1 MLAGVT
7 AVTDAAAPRLQ
18 KAEMPVGSST
28 RPEKWSATMS
38 DFSDDIGQLPAGLV
52 PTPTREYNQTFDIR
66 QLRRQSVRPALKLV
80 RAADADE
87 AGPAAGAAPAPQPV
101 LFGSR
106 ALIYKQDPS
115 VQEIGIRKVLLRGA
129 LQAGPRSSRIALQ
142 GVAPVAANTM
152 NDFIQAPG
160 TEGFDAVHTFTV
172 VHQALAMCQRALGG
186 PIKWQWNGAGD
197 ATPIAVFPHAGQTQN
212 AFYSRGSRCLKFF
225 FFPRPG
231 APAPA
236 PIVFTCRSFDIVA
249 HEAGHAILDSLK
261 PGWLGASGD
270 PESGALHEAFG
281 DILAIFL
288 TLSQLDQVEAL
299 IVQTKGDLHNKTF
312 LSDVAEE
319 FGLAL
324 GRDNGLRNA
333 DNDKTMSQ
341 VSSEVHDLS
350 QVFTGGVYDVLADAF
365 ELERDIAREDEAA
378 TLLRVGQ
385 TLFSLVLR
393 AMLAAPATNATFA
406 DVVRKMVDL
415 CPTDARGK
423 ALRRSIVS
431 QFARREVVAPQAA
444 AAAKKKGA
452 TGLTRISHAHIVV
465 QTNGLQDRSACCGT
479 MRLREY
485 SDVELAFDAELAALD
500 KGIGG
505 LDDSRG
511 GQAAAKAGADNNPAR
526 RGRKAAAA

>member
-1 MLAGVT
+1 
-7 AVTDAAAPRLQ
+7 
-18 KAEMPVGSST
+18 
-28 RPEKWSATMS
+28 MS
-38 DFSDDIGQLPAGLV
+38 DFFDDNNELPAGLV
-52 PTPTREYNQTFDIR
+52 PTPTREYNQAFDLR
-66 QLRRQSVRPALKLV
+66 QTRRQSVRPALKLV
-80 RAADADE
+80 RSTDADE
-87 AGPAAGAAPAPQPV
+87 DSADDAAAAAPAQPV

-129 LQAGPRSSRIALQ
+129 LQAGPRSARVALQ

-160 TEGFDAVHTFTV
+160 SEGFDAVHTFSV
-172 VHQALAMCQRALGG
+172 VHQALTMCQRALGA
-186 PIKWQWNGAGD
+186 PIKWQWNGGGD
-197 ATPIAVFPHAGQTQN
+197 LSPIAVFPHAGQTQN
-212 AFYSRGSRCLKFF
+212 AFYSRTSRCLKFF
-225 FFPRPG
+225 FFPKPG

-236 PIVFTCRSFDIVA
+236 PTVFTCRSFDIVA

-261 PGWLGASGD
+261 PGWLGASGH

-350 QVFTGGVYDVLADAF
+350 QVFTGGVYDFLADVF
-365 ELERDIAREDEAA
+365 ELERNIEREDEAA
-378 TLLRVGQ
+378 TLLRAGQ
-385 TLFSLVLR
+385 AVFSLVLR
-393 AMLAAPATNATFA
+393 ALLAAPAVNATFA

-415 CPTDARGK
+415 CPADARGQ
-423 ALRRSIVS
+423 AWRRSIVA
-431 QFARREVVAPQAA
+431 QFVRREVVAVR

-452 TGLTRISHAHIVV
+452 RTLTRVDHPHIGI
-465 QTNGLQDRSACCGT
+465 QPNGLQDRSACCGT

-485 SDVELAFDAELAALD
+485 SDIEIAFDAELAALD
-500 KGIGG
+500 GGVGG
-505 LDDSRG
+505 LPGAGPR
-511 GQAAAKAGADNNPAR
+511 QAAASADGDRNAAR
-526 RGRKAAAA
+526 RGRGSAAA